1 MSTKAIKEKLRSF
14 GLTNFAVDNGTTII
28 ILALMILLFGLRSY
42 RTMPKESY
50 PEASLPTIYINTPYF
65 GNSAEDIE
73 NLIARPLEKEISTIS
88 GLKRVTSTS
97 IQDFSVI
104 LVEFDPDQEQEV
116 VLRKVKD
123 AVDAANSELP
133 TDLDTDPTVEEV
145 NFSEF
150 PIMPVNVS
158 GNYGMDE
165 LREIAEYL
173 QEQIEGMREINQV
186 NLKGALD
193 REVKIDV
200 DVIKMQSMQVSF
212 NDIEQAIAQENMSMS
227 AGEIVSNDFRRS
239 IRVVGEFEKVSEIED
254 IIAKSENGRSIY
266 LRDFATVTYGFEE
279 RTSYA
284 RSNELP
290 VIALD
295 VVKRKGGNVIDVAN
309 KIKTLIE
316 TEKETL
322 PPDINIA
329 IFNDTSKYT
338 EESVSNLENSVIS
351 GVILVILVLLFFLG
365 LRNSLFVGISIPLS
379 MLMGILFL
387 DITGTTINMIVLF
400 GLILA
405 LGLLVD
411 NAIVVVENIY
421 RYRQEGYSPTEAAK
435 YGAGEVAWPIIA
447 STATTLA
454 AFIPLALWP
463 GIMGEFMRYF
473 PITLMAVLTSS
484 LFVALV
490 INPVLTSYLMKI
502 DEEAE
507 SAEERRR
514 RIKNVLIGAL
524 VMGAIAVAGHFSGRE
539 WVRNLF
545 GIAVLISLINFFIFR
560 PGTFFFQ
567 NKGLPFL
574 ERGYKS
580 FLNGVLTGVGPYTTF
595 GGTILLLIGSM
606 MLFGMFTPKIEY
618 FPSGDPQ
625 YVNIFVDLPL
635 GSDIESTNAIA
646 KEIEAD
652 VRKGVEPYGDL
663 VEEILTQIGEE
674 TSDPNSPPEPGV
686 TPHKA
691 RITVSF
697 IQYKDRDG
705 VSTADAMQAI
715 RDAVR
720 EHPGVTMVIDK
731 DNDGP
736 PTGLPINIEV
746 IGKDISQLL
755 HITDDMKTYLNS
767 LKIAGVE
774 GLKTDVVLAKP
785 EMEIHI
791 DREAARRYGLSTAQ
805 IASTLRTSVY
815 GREVSKYKVGEDEY
829 PIMVRLNKEARYN
842 TSALMNQEITFRDQA
857 SGRIV
862 QVPIASVA
870 DFSFSTSYNAIK
882 RKDEKRMIT
891 IYSNVLDGYN
901 TNEIVAQFKEAMEQY
916 DMPTGYTYAFTG
928 EQEQQAEDMAFLN
941 GAFMVALFSIF
952 IILVLQFNSVYSPFI
967 IILSVV
973 FSTIGVLLGY
983 VITNR
988 TIGVVFT
995 GVGIISL
1002 AGIVVNN
1009 AIVLVDYI
1017 NLLVQ
1022 KKRTEMGISSIFFMN
1037 KEDVKTAII
1046 QGGATRLRPVL
1057 LTAITTV
1064 LGLIPLAIGFNI
1076 NFFTIISDLDP
1087 QYYIGGNTT
1096 KLWGSLAWT
1105 VIYGLVFATFLTLV
1119 VVPAMYWL
1127 AYRLRYVTEGWSKKA
1142 DPSGSNQKIDT
1153 NPTILDAY

>member
-1 MSTKAIKEKLRSF
+1 M
-14 GLTNFAVDNGTTII
+14 
-28 ILALMILLFGLRSY
+28 
-42 RTMPKESY
+42 
-50 PEASLPTIYINTPYF
+50 
-65 GNSAEDIE
+65 
-73 NLIARPLEKEISTIS
+73 
-88 GLKRVTSTS
+88 
-97 IQDFSVI
+97 I

-123 AVDAANSELP
+123 AVDAAKSELP

-145 NFSEF
+145 NFSDF
-150 PIMPVNVS
+150 PIMTVNVS

-165 LREIAEYL
+165 LREIGEYL

-200 DVIKMQSMQVSF
+200 DVLKMQSMQVSF
-212 NDIEQAIAQENMSMS
+212 NDVEQAVAQENMSMS

-239 IRVVGEFEKVSEIED
+239 IRVIGEFEKVSEIEN
-254 IIAKSENGRSIY
+254 IIVKSENLRPIY
-266 LRDFATVTYGFEE
+266 LRDFATVEYGFEE

-284 RSNELP
+284 RSNQLP

-295 VVKRKGGNVIDVAN
+295 VVKRKGGNVIDVAA

-316 TEKETL
+316 EEKKTL

-421 RYRQEGYSPTEAAK
+421 RYRQDGYSPKEAAK

-454 AFIPLALWP
+454 AFIPLAMWP

-490 INPVLTSYLMKI
+490 INPVLTSYFMKV
-502 DEEAE
+502 DEKAE
-507 SAEERRR
+507 SKDERRR
-514 RIKNVLIGAL
+514 RIQNVLIGAL
-524 VMGAIAVAGHFSGRE
+524 VMSALAIGGHFSSTE

-545 GIAVLISLINFFIFR
+545 GIAVLVSLINFFIFR

-567 NKGLPFL
+567 NRGLPFL
-574 ERGYKS
+574 EKVYKG
-580 FLNGVLTGVGPYTTF
+580 FLRGVLSGAGPYITF
-595 GGTILLLIGSM
+595 GGTVLLLIGSM

-618 FPSGDPQ
+618 FPSGEPQ

-652 VRKGVEPYGDL
+652 VRKGVEPYSQL

-691 RITVSF
+691 RITISF
-697 IQYKDRDG
+697 IQYKDREG
-705 VSTADAMQAI
+705 ISTGDAMQAI

-720 EHPGVTMVIDK
+720 DHPGVTLVIDK

-746 IGKDISQLL
+746 VGKEMDRLVEL
-755 HITDDMKTYLNS
+755 TDDMKNYLNQ

-774 GLKTDVVLAKP
+774 GLKTDVMLAKP
-785 EMEIHI
+785 EMVVHI

-829 PIMVRLNKEARYN
+829 PIMVRLNESGRYN
-842 TSALMNQEITFRDQA
+842 TSTLMGQEITFRDQA

-862 QVPIASVA
+862 QIPISAVA
-870 DFSFSTSYNAIK
+870 DFSYSTSYNAIK

-916 DMPTGYTYAFTG
+916 EMPVGYTYAFTG

-983 VITNR
+983 VITSR

-1017 NLLVQ
+1017 NLLI
-1022 KKRTEMGISSIFFMN
+1022 KRKRTSLNQENIFFMER
-1037 KEDVKTAII
+1037 EDVRTAII

-1087 QYYIGGNTT
+1087 QYYLGGNTT

-1127 AYRLRYVTEGWSKKA
+1127 AYRLRYVTEGWSRKTASHK
-1142 DPSGSNQKIDT
+1142 D
-1153 NPTILDAY
+1153 NPTIIDHF

>member
-1 MSTKAIKEKLRSF
+1 MTAQTIKEKLRSF
-14 GLTNFAVDNGTTII
+14 GLTNFAVDNGTTIV
-28 ILALMILLFGLRSY
+28 ILAIMILIFGLRSY

-97 IQDFSVI
+97 IQDFSVV

-123 AVDAANSELP
+123 AVDAAKSELP
-133 TDLDTDPTVEEV
+133 NDLDTDPTVEEV

-150 PIMPVNVS
+150 PIMTVNVS

-200 DVIKMQSMQVSF
+200 DVIKMQALQVSF
-212 NDIEQAIAQENMSMS
+212 NDIEQAVAQENMSMS

-239 IRVVGEFEKVSEIED
+239 IRVVGEFEKVSEIEN
-254 IIAKSENGRSIY
+254 IIAKSENGRPIY
-266 LRDFATVTYGFEE
+266 LRDFAKVSYGFEE

-284 RSNELP
+284 RSNQLP

-295 VVKRKGGNVIDVAN
+295 VVKRKGGNIIDVAA
-309 KIKTLIE
+309 KIKALID
-316 TEKETL
+316 TERKTL

-387 DITGTTINMIVLF
+387 DITGTSINMIVLF

-411 NAIVVVENIY
+411 NAIVVVENVY
-421 RYRQEGYSPTEAAK
+421 RYRQEGYSPKDAAK

-490 INPVLTSYLMKI
+490 INPVLTSYLMKV

-507 SAEERRR
+507 TKDERRR

-524 VMGAIAVAGHFSGRE
+524 AMGVIALAGHLSGRE

-545 GIAVLISLINFFIFR
+545 SIAVLISLVNFFIFR

-567 NKGLPFL
+567 KKGLPFL
-574 ERGYKS
+574 ETGYKG
-580 FLNGVLTGVGPYTTF
+580 FLRGVLSGVGPYMTF
-595 GGTILLLIGSM
+595 GGTILLLIGSF

-618 FPSGDPQ
+618 FPTGDPQ

-635 GSDIESTNAIA
+635 GSDIESTNSIA

-652 VRKGVEPYGDL
+652 VRKGVEPYQDL

-697 IQYKDRDG
+697 IQYKDRNG
-705 VSTADAMQAI
+705 VSTSDAMQAI
-715 RDAVR
+715 RDAVE

-746 IGKDISQLL
+746 IGKDVSQLIE
-755 HITDDMKTYLNS
+755 ITDDMKTYLNS

-785 EMEIHI
+785 EMEVHI
-791 DREAARRYGLSTAQ
+791 DRESARRYGLSTAQ

-829 PIMVRLNKEARYN
+829 PIMVRLNEDARYS

-862 QVPIASVA
+862 QIPIASVA

-882 RKDEKRMIT
+882 RKDEKRMVT

-901 TNEIVAQFKEAMEQY
+901 TNEIVGQFKEAMEQY
-916 DMPTGYTYAFTG
+916 DMPAGYSFAFTG

-983 VITNR
+983 VITSR

-1017 NLLVQ
+1017 NLLI
-1022 KKRTEMGISSIFFMN
+1022 KRKRTELGLSTIFFMP
-1037 KEDVKTAII
+1037 KEDVRAAII

-1087 QYYIGGNTT
+1087 QFYLGGNTT

-1127 AYRLRYVTEGWSKKA
+1127 AYRLRYVTEGWAKKT
-1142 DPSGSNQKIDT
+1142 DPSLSDAAKEA